1 MTGRASIHATAVII
15 GEAGVLIRGPS
26 GAGKSALAL
35 ALIAAAARAGR
46 FARLV
51 GDDRVRLSV
60 SHGRLIA
67 RGHPAVAGRI
77 ERRGQGVEAAA
88 HEAAAV
94 VRLVIDLIEAAASAR
109 LPAEEEL
116 RQDILGLEIP
126 RMTLISRFS
135 AQDQAESALA
145 RLEQP
150 AL

>member
-60 SHGRLIA
+60 NHGRLIA

-77 ERRGQGVEAAA
+77 ERRGQGVEATA
-88 HEAAAV
+88 HEGAAV
-94 VRLVIDLIEAAASAR
+94 VRLVVDLIAAAVSAR

-126 RMTLISRFS
+126 RMTLISGIS

-145 RLEQP
+145 RLQQP

>member
-77 ERRGQGVEAAA
+77 ERRGQGVEATA
-88 HEAAAV
+88 HEGAAV
-94 VRLVIDLIEAAASAR
+94 VRLVVDLIAAAVSAR

-126 RMTLISRFS
+126 RMTLISGIS

-145 RLEQP
+145 RLQQP

>member
-60 SHGRLIA
+60 NHGRLIA

-77 ERRGQGVEAAA
+77 ERRGQGVEATA
-88 HEAAAV
+88 HEGVAV
-94 VRLVIDLIEAAASAR
+94 VRLVVDLIAAAVSAR

-116 RQDILGLEIP
+116 QQDILGLEIP
-126 RMTLISRFS
+126 RMTLISGIS

-145 RLEQP
+145 RLQQP